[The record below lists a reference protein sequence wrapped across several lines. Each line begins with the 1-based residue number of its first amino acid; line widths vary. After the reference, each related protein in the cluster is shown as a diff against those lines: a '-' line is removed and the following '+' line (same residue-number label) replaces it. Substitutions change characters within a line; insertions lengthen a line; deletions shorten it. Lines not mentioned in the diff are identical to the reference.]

1 MKVLW
6 LISKVLPQVG
16 KALGLLAE
24 NEGGWIVGQLGQL
37 KHRAEITVCTVCAQ
51 AGENARCT
59 LDGADYVVLPKGGAA
74 DFARLLEKI
83 KPDLVHLWGSEYP
96 PAMALQTEAEA
107 AGVPVLLSVQ
117 GLMGPCAEHL
127 LDGVPARY
135 CGSAA
140 LTGWC
145 PENCWTKNWPIFS
158 SRPGWN
164 RPCWPASAM

>member
-16 KALGLLAE
+16 KALGLPAE

-37 KHRAEITVCTVCAQ
+37 KRRAEITVCTVCAQ

-59 LDGADYVVLPKGGAA
+59 LDGADYVVLPKGEAA

-107 AGVPVLLSVQ
+107 AGVP
-117 GLMGPCAEHL
+117 
-127 LDGVPARY
+127 
-135 CGSAA
+135 GSAQR
-140 LTGWC
+140 TGADGPLC
-145 PENCWTKNWPIFS
+145 
-158 SRPGWN
+158 R
-164 RPCWPASAM
+164 ASAGRRARAILRQLLCAALH